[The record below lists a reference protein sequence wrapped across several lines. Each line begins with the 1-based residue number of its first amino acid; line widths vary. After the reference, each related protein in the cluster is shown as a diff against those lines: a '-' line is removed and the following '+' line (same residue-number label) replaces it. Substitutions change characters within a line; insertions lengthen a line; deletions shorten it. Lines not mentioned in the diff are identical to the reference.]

1 MKILLKNIFVTRIM
15 WFKDYV
21 VKKTYTNNKL
31 TLVTITNDESEKS
44 VHIYD
49 DLYYSN
55 NGFEDTDTICYLGM
69 EELEDRLTQKDG
81 VGDMIE
87 LITYYLEPE
96 MVDCLCVDYGD
107 FVEFERIDYA
117 FEDEEY
123 IIKHHIRPMLLGV
136 RAIGADDDDSL
147 ACVIEDA
154 LFHDKKVTL
163 CGVTMYY
170 ASITKKEYEEA
181 EDL

>member
-1 MKILLKNIFVTRIM
+1 MWKRICED
-15 WFKDYV
+15 FIEKHFCDKDYV

-49 DLYYSN
+49 DLYSSN
-55 NGFEDTDTICYLGM
+55 NGFKDNDTICYLGM
-69 EELEDRLTQKDG
+69 YALEDRLATKYG
-81 VGDMIE
+81 IE
-87 LITYYLEPE
+87 YRIDLFITYLETE
-96 MVDCLCVDYGD
+96 MLDCLCVDYSD
-107 FVEFERIDYA
+107 FVDYERIDYA

-123 IIKHHIRPMLLGV
+123 IIKEHIRPILLGIG
-136 RAIGADDDDSL
+136 AIDADDDDSL

-154 LFHDKKVTL
+154 LFHDKKITL
-163 CGVTMYY
+163 CGVTLYY
-170 ASITKKEYEEA
+170 ASITKQEYEEA

>member
-1 MKILLKNIFVTRIM
+1 MWKRICED
-15 WFKDYV
+15 FIEKHFCDKDYV

-55 NGFEDTDTICYLGM
+55 NGFKDTDTICYLGM
-69 EELEDRLTQKDG
+69 DELEDRLAQKDG
-81 VGDMIE
+81 IGDMIE

-123 IIKHHIRPMLLGV
+123 IIKNHIRPILLGIG
-136 RAIGADDDDSL
+136 AIDADDDDSL
-147 ACVIEDA
+147 ACVLEDA
-154 LFHDKKVTL
+154 LFHDKKITL

-170 ASITKKEYEEA
+170 ASITKQEYEEA